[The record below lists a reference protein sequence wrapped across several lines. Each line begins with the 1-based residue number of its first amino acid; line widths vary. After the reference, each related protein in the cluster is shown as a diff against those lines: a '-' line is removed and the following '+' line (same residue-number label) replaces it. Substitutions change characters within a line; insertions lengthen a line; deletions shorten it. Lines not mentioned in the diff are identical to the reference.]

1 MVAVIQKSLGQI
13 IIVVLFFAG
22 TAIIPGCK
30 PQNTTDEYDIAFDS
44 IRIDSVVGLL
54 LDLNLKGDTMLVNQF
69 YGDEFLSWI
78 SLSDGKL
85 IKSAIKRGD
94 GPNDMI
100 GPLKVNLLS
109 DGQLRIYDKQGFNV
123 YSSDFDCNKVGKI
136 IKLPFSTSTIFCFND
151 GKILASKVPFGIN
164 DEKEKATRFTIF
176 IDSINKVCFGEYPRL
191 SKSEQDYPIEA
202 RAQFHQTNGFCEL
215 PDNRFVVLSSHVL
228 SMYVSDKGNYHL
240 LYEKSIA
247 PYDYTYSPSTSNQ
260 SASVKLREGYPKGA
274 KGGIIY
280 HCGLLY
286 FPFYENSD
294 KMTILCYDLNFN
306 FIKKIN
312 VATNFHKSIC
322 LTSEGKVVA
331 IGEEAEASYIFIS
344 KTPLDKL

>member
-1 MVAVIQKSLGQI
+1 MVTVIQKSLGQI
-13 IIVVLFFAG
+13 IIVVLLFAG

-30 PQNTTDEYDIAFDS
+30 SRNTIVEYDITFDS

-54 LDLNLKGDTMLVNQF
+54 LDLNLNGDTILVNQF
-69 YGDEFLSWI
+69 YGDEFLTWI
-78 SLSDGKL
+78 SLSDGKV
-85 IKSAIKRGD
+85 IKSSIKRGD

-100 GPLKVNLLS
+100 GPLKVNMLS
-109 DGQLRIYDKQGFNV
+109 DGQLRIYDRQGFNV
-123 YSSDFDCNKVGKI
+123 YSSDFEGNNVGKI
-136 IKLPFSTSTIFCFND
+136 MQLPFSTSTIFCFND
-151 GKILASKVPFGIN
+151 GKILASKIPFGID
-164 DEKEKATRFTIF
+164 DEKEKTTRFTIF
-176 IDSINKVCFGEYPRL
+176 TDSVDKVSFGEYPRL
-191 SKSEQDYPIEA
+191 SKSEQDYPVEA
-202 RAQFHQTNGFCEL
+202 LAQFHQTNGFCEL
-215 PDNRFVVLSSHVL
+215 PDSRFVVLSSHVL
-228 SMYVSDKGNYHL
+228 SMYVLDNGKYQL

-260 SASVKLREGYPKGA
+260 SASVKLRDGYPKGA

-286 FPFYENSD
+286 FPFYENGD
-294 KMTILCYDLNFN
+294 EMTILCYDLNFN

-312 VATNFHKSIC
+312 VATKFHKSIC